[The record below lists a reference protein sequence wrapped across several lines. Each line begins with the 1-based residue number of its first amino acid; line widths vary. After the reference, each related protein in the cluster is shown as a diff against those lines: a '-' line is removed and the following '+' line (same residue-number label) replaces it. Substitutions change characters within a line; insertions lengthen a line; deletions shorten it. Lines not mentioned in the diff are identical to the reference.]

1 MAHGGKECRQD
12 KIDGGIGSR
21 ADAGTRSN
29 EIACVVLRKCVF
41 EQLVV
46 PRYTRTGVNIHQIRG
61 SNKGHVG
68 ISYPFLSLGR
78 NPSPGATYPRRLPSE
93 TTRR

>member
-46 PRYTRTGVNIHQIRG
+46 PRRFYRLDATLRLEPHIRD
-61 SNKGHVG
+61 V
-68 ISYPFLSLGR
+68 FR
-78 NPSPGATYPRRLPSE
+78 PRPRDDE
-93 TTRR
+93 GNTED